1 MSAPGRADPE
11 PWRLDPE
18 SWRLEVHAC
27 LPSTADLCRAR
38 AEAGEAD
45 GLAILALRQSTGKGT
60 HGRSWA
66 DCPGNLALSVLWRPG
81 GPAVQAGCWG
91 LLAGVAVAEALATF
105 LPPEAPLTLKW
116 PNDVLLGGGKI
127 VGILAESVATAE
139 GTLEWLSFG
148 IGANL
153 AMAPEVPGRR
163 TACLAAYGAPPPPRQ
178 AAAGVRAALARWRDR
193 VAREGFAP
201 VRDAFLQRA
210 PRPGTPLSLH
220 RGAENIVGRFAGLDS
235 GGALLLHTSQGLR
248 TFVAGE
254 VTSQTG
260 GAA

>member
-1 MSAPGRADPE
+1 MSAPGPE
-11 PWRLDPE
+11 PWRL
-18 SWRLEVHAC
+18 EVHES
-27 LPSTADLCRAR
+27 LPSTVDLCRAR

-45 GLAILALRQSTGKGT
+45 GLAILALRQSAGKGT

-81 GPAVQAGCWG
+81 GPAAAVGCWG

-105 LPPEAPLTLKW
+105 LPLEAPLALKW

-127 VGILAESVATAE
+127 VGILVESATAAE
-139 GTLEWLSFG
+139 DALAWLSFG
-148 IGANL
+148 IGVNL
-153 AMAPEVPGRR
+153 AAAPEVPGRR
-163 TACLAAYGAPPPPRQ
+163 TACLAAYGAPPSPQ
-178 AAAGVRAALARWRDR
+178 QAAGVVLAALARWRDR
-193 VAREGFAP
+193 MVREGFAP

-210 PRPGTPLSLH
+210 PRPGTRLSLR
-220 RGAENIVGRFAGLDS
+220 RGAENIVGRFAGLDT

-248 TFVAGE
+248 AFAAGE

-260 GAA
+260 GTA